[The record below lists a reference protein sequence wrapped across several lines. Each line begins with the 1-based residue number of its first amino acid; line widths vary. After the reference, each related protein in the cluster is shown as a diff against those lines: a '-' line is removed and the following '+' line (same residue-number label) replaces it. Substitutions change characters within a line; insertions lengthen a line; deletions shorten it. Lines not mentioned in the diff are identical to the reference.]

1 MGISRLFYLLDNK
14 ITVFLQPENR
24 PIMTEFVR
32 KRVANAKNDILSGLT
47 VALALVPEAV
57 AFAFVAGVDPLVGL
71 YAAFMIGLITSIF
84 GGRPGM
90 ISGATGA
97 LAVVMV
103 ALVAEG
109 NAKGTEGEE
118 LGLYYL
124 FATVILMGIIQ
135 MLAGVFKL
143 GKFVRLIPHPVMMGF
158 VNGLAIV
165 IFLSQLG
172 MFKEGVNDIFGG
184 DKYETVS
191 VIKQYDIIG
200 DLVYDRITKKPI
212 YIYSDSNRLE
222 SFDKKETKYLVSDGQ
237 VFDVNTKEV
246 LFNIEKDGVYTI
258 QKNGKVKKWI
268 ATNDLLLMLGLVL
281 LTMLIMWGLP
291 KIKVTSKFPE
301 ALIGIVVVS
310 AIVILGKLDV
320 ATVGS
325 FIRDG
330 GGEGLKGGLPQF
342 QFAIF
347 DKIPFTL
354 ETLYF
359 IGPYALIL
367 AAIGLIESLM
377 TLNLIDE
384 LTETRGSSNGECLA
398 QGGANIITG
407 LFGGMGGCAMIGQS
421 IINIKGGGR
430 TRLSGIVAAVTL
442 LMFILFAS
450 GLIEQVPIAALVGVM
465 FMVVIGTFAWSSFRI
480 LNKIPLTDAVVLIAV
495 SSLTVFFDL
504 AVAVIAGVIM
514 SALAFAWENAKK
526 IRARKHIKED
536 GTKVYEIWG
545 PLFFG
550 SIQAF
555 NSKFDVANDPENVEI
570 DFIQS
575 RVSDH
580 SALEAIFN
588 LVGKYEEAGKK
599 VRVKHLSEECQALM
613 IKASPRLAS
622 VIEHDIDDPRY
633 HVMAKAMK

>member
-1 MGISRLFYLLDNK
+1 M
-14 ITVFLQPENR
+14 
-24 PIMTEFVR
+24 MEFIR
-32 KRVANAKNDILSGLT
+32 KRSSNTKNDILSGLT

-103 ALVAEG
+103 TLVARG
-109 NAKGTEGEE
+109 NAMGTEGDE

-124 FATVILMGIIQ
+124 FMTVILMGIIQ
-135 MLAGVFKL
+135 VLAGVFKL

-165 IFLSQLG
+165 IFLSQLS
-172 MFKEGVNDIFGG
+172 MFMTPENGDMVWMEGTALWTMIGLVGLTMAIMFGLP
-184 DKYETVS
+184 
-191 VIKQYDIIG
+191 Q
-200 DLVYDRITKKPI
+200 ITKK
-212 YIYSDSNRLE
+212 L
-222 SFDKKETKYLVSDGQ
+222 
-237 VFDVNTKEV
+237 
-246 LFNIEKDGVYTI
+246 
-258 QKNGKVKKWI
+258 
-268 ATNDLLLMLGLVL
+268 
-281 LTMLIMWGLP
+281 
-291 KIKVTSKFPE
+291 PE
-301 ALIGIVVVS
+301 ALIAILVVS
-310 AIVILGKLDV
+310 AIVIFGDLEV

-330 GGEGLKGGLPQF
+330 GGEGLKGGLPLPQWV
-342 QFAIF
+342 IF
-347 DKIPFTL
+347 EKIPLNF
-354 ETLYF
+354 ETLKF

-384 LTETRGSSNGECLA
+384 LTETRGNSNKECVA
-398 QGGANIITG
+398 QGGANILTG

-430 TRLSGIVAAVTL
+430 GRLSGIVAALAL
-442 LMFILFAS
+442 LGFILFAS

-480 LNKIPLTDAVVLIAV
+480 INKIPKTDVFVLILV
-495 SSLTVFFDL
+495 SSMTVFFDL
-504 AVAVIAGVIM
+504 AIAVISGVIV
-514 SALAFAWENAKK
+514 SALVFSWENAKR
-526 IRARKHIKED
+526 IRARKRINED

-550 SIQAF
+550 SIKAF
-555 NSKFDVANDPENVEI
+555 NDKFDVKNDPQSIEI
-570 DFIQS
+570 DFVES

-580 SALEAIFN
+580 SAIEAISN
-588 LVGKYEEAGKK
+588 LVKKYKEEGKTIHL
-599 VRVKHLSEECQALM
+599 KHLSQDCKILLY
-613 IKASPRLAS
+613 KSSPLFKD
-622 VIEHDIDDPRY
+622 VIIEAVDDPRY
-633 HVMAKAMK
+633 HLAENPEAFTKGLSEYKF

>member
-1 MGISRLFYLLDNK
+1 
-14 ITVFLQPENR
+14 
-24 PIMTEFVR
+24 MTEFIK
-32 KRVANAKNDILSGLT
+32 KRVNNVRNDVLSGIT

-103 ALVAEG
+103 SLVAEG
-109 NAKGTEGEE
+109 NAMGSPDEN

-124 FATVILMGIIQ
+124 FMTVILMGVIQ
-135 MLAGVFKL
+135 ILAGVFKL

-172 MFKEGVNDIFGG
+172 MFKETVGG
-184 DKYETVS
+184 EKVW
-191 VIKQYDIIG
+191 
-200 DLVYDRITKKPI
+200 
-212 YIYSDSNRLE
+212 LE
-222 SFDKKETKYLVSDGQ
+222 G
-237 VFDVNTKEV
+237 
-246 LFNIEKDGVYTI
+246 
-258 QKNGKVKKWI
+258 NGLWYMI
-268 ATNDLLLMLGLVL
+268 GLVG

-291 KIKVTSKFPE
+291 KLKATKKLPE
-301 ALIGIVVVS
+301 ALIAILVVSGIVIFS
-310 AIVILGKLDV
+310 NLEV

-325 FIRDG
+325 FIKDG
-330 GGEGLKGGLPQF
+330 GGEGLKGGFPVPVLDTF
-342 QFAIF
+342 S
-347 DKIPFTL
+347 KIPMNW
-354 ETLYF
+354 ETFWF
-359 IGPYALIL
+359 IFPYAGIL

-377 TLNLIDE
+377 TLNLIDD
-384 LTETRGSSNGECLA
+384 LTETRGNSNRECVA

-430 TRLSGIVAAVTL
+430 GRLSGITAAVML

-450 GLIEQVPIAALVGVM
+450 SYIEQVPIAALVGVM

-480 LNKIPLTDAVVLIAV
+480 MNKIPRTDVFVLILV
-495 SSLTVFFDL
+495 SSLTVIFDL
-504 AVAVIAGVIM
+504 AIAVIAGVIV
-514 SALAFAWENAKK
+514 SALVFAWENARK
-526 IRARKHIKED
+526 IRARKRIKED

-550 SIQAF
+550 SIATF
-555 NSKFDVANDPENVEI
+555 NEKFDIKNDPQRIEI
-570 DFIQS
+570 DFIEA
-575 RVSDH
+575 RISDH
-580 SALEAIFN
+580 SAIEAIFA
-588 LVGKYEEAGKK
+588 LVEKYQAEGKK
-599 VRVKHLSEECQALM
+599 ITLKHLSEDCKILLY
-613 IKASPRLAS
+613 KASPIFTDI
-622 VIEHDIDDPRY
+622 IEEAIDDPRY
-633 HVMAKAMK
+633 HLAANPEDFPKPLGEYKF